1 MLSGF
6 KRFFRSLGFFGAA
19 GSLEDHSGRQNPAP
33 GVSQIPG
40 AKYASAEGALQ
51 ISAVYACIAL
61 IADTIGTLEVSIFD
75 RKKGKDAVAYDSP
88 LYMVLHDQP
97 NAAMTSFDFMR
108 TMTMHYVMRGNAYAK
123 IVRNSLG
130 HLVSLEVMNPDQMEV
145 LYEAKKGYLYKYY
158 KDSTYR
164 FYTAKDI
171 LHFKGLGNGIIGLS
185 RLDFMR
191 ASITEMTNA
200 QASATAMYSN
210 GNRPAG
216 LVTVDGRVTVQQ
228 KKEIKDYFSDDT
240 MRDGSKL
247 YVVPSNLK
255 YQQLSLTPAD
265 VQLLES
271 RKFGI
276 DEIGRWYGVPSA
288 LINAGNGAGG
298 GAIDRVNKHFYR
310 TTIKPICKIFEK
322 SIKQRVFTIQERSL
336 YDIKFAID
344 DLLQSEPESRVSV
357 YSTMVNNGM
366 MTRNEVRRREGL
378 SPVDGGDDLTIQTNL
393 QSLKGP
399 KNGEQNG
406 NQNNGNS

>member
-40 AKYASAEGALQ
+40 AKYASAEGSLQ

-158 KDSTYR
+158 K
-164 FYTAKDI
+164 
-171 LHFKGLGNGIIGLS
+171 
-185 RLDFMR
+185 
-191 ASITEMTNA
+191 
-200 QASATAMYSN
+200 
-210 GNRPAG
+210 
-216 LVTVDGRVTVQQ
+216 
-228 KKEIKDYFSDDT
+228 
-240 MRDGSKL
+240 
-247 YVVPSNLK
+247 
-255 YQQLSLTPAD
+255 
-265 VQLLES
+265 
-271 RKFGI
+271 
-276 DEIGRWYGVPSA
+276 
-288 LINAGNGAGG
+288 
-298 GAIDRVNKHFYR
+298 
-310 TTIKPICKIFEK
+310 
-322 SIKQRVFTIQERSL
+322 
-336 YDIKFAID
+336 
-344 DLLQSEPESRVSV
+344 
-357 YSTMVNNGM
+357 
-366 MTRNEVRRREGL
+366 
-378 SPVDGGDDLTIQTNL
+378 
-393 QSLKGP
+393 
-399 KNGEQNG
+399 
-406 NQNNGNS
+406 